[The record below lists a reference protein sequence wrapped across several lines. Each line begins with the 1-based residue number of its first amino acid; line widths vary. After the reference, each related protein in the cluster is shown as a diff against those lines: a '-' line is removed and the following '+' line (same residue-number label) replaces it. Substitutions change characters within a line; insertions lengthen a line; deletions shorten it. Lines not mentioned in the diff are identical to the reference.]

1 MTAPAAA
8 AVAASSQHSF
18 VTGLGAFFHSTLP
31 HSSAALDALSIG
43 TVIVA
48 GLAAVTHQWMTGKK
62 WPPDQF
68 IRVGFAAGPLPVYL
82 FLPCMPFDNDLAA
95 MFQEERFL
103 IALAAASG
111 FMWTI
116 REIRA
121 LFNEERSA
129 APPEE

>member
-1 MTAPAAA
+1 MNAGAADA
-8 AVAASSQHSF
+8 ARNGSF
-18 VTGLGAFFHSTLP
+18 VDSLGAAIHATLP

-48 GLAAVTHQWMTGKK
+48 GLAAVCHQWWTGKK

-82 FLPCMPFDNDLAA
+82 FLPCMPFDHDLAA
-95 MFQEERFL
+95 MFEDERFL

-111 FMWTI
+111 FMWTL

-121 LFNEERSA
+121 LFQEERQT
-129 APPEE
+129 APPA